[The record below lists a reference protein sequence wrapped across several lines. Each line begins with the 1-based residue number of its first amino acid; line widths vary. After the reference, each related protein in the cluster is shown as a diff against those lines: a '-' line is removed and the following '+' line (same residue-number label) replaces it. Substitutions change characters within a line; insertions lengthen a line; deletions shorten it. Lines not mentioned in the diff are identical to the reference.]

1 MFDDNK
7 KLIISDFDKAN
18 GFANKLKKSF
28 TIANEILSNYPVT
41 YIASFT
47 WSTWFLPHT
56 IDTYLL
62 KSNS

>member
-47 WSTWFLPHT
+47 WST
-56 IDTYLL
+56 
-62 KSNS
+62 